1 MSLSNDLISQFVKIT
16 KDDNEKQT
24 ETTVYGTIKISD
36 GKQYVQIDGSTLY
49 TPISSTTTAKD
60 GDRVTV
66 MIKDHSAVVTGNM
79 SAPSARQESLD
90 SVESDLSNRIDEFG
104 IIVADK
110 VSTDQL
116 DAVKADITDLTAK
129 NATISG
135 KLEAAEAD
143 IDTLQADNVTI
154 NEKLTAHDAEFESI
168 DATFLTVSGQIT
180 AANAKIETLEATDA
194 DFRTLESDYAT
205 FKTTTTDNFTATNAS
220 ITNLQTNKLD
230 TTTANATFAN
240 IDFSNIGSAAIE
252 EFFSKSGMISD
263 LVVGE
268 GTVTG
273 KLVGVTIVGD
283 LIEGGTV
290 KADKLV
296 ILGEDGLYYK
306 LNTNGSTVE
315 AEQTEYNSLNGSH
328 ILAQSITASK
338 VNVDD
343 LVAFDATIGG
353 FKITNSSIYSGV
365 KESVDNTTRGIYL
378 DNDGQISFGDA
389 DNFVKFY
396 KDSSDNYIL
405 EVSASSLKFGAS
417 KTDVET
423 AISDTNAAIETS
435 ADEVRSEVSENYA
448 TVGDVASL
456 QTNAEDLNKY
466 IADVESSLN
475 DSVNTINDNMET
487 LSSRVDASVTSD
499 QVALQIQTELSNG
512 VSKVTTSTGFVFDDT
527 GLTIN
532 KTDTP
537 TSTTITE
544 NGMVVTKNETGDA
557 VLTANKDGV
566 DAVNLKAS
574 TYLIIGTNS
583 RFEDYGTNRTGCF
596 WIGG

>member
-66 MIKDHSAVVTGNM
+66 MIKDHSAVVTGNV

-90 SVESDLSNRIDEFG
+90 DVEKDLSNKIDEFG

-116 DAVKADITDLTAK
+116 DSVKADITELTAK
-129 NATISG
+129 NATITG

-143 IDTLQADNVTI
+143 IDSLEADNVTI
-154 NEKLTAHDAEFESI
+154 DNKLTAHEGKFDSI
-168 DATFLTVSGQIT
+168 DATFVTVNGQIT

-220 ITNLQTNKLD
+220 ISSLETNKLD
-230 TTTANATFAN
+230 ATTASVTYAN
-240 IDFSNIGSAAIE
+240 IDFSNIGKAAIE

-315 AEQTEYNSLNGSH
+315 TEQTEYNSLNGSH

-353 FKITNSSIYSGV
+353 FKVTDNSIYSGV
-365 KESVDNTTRGIYL
+365 KESVGNTTRGIYL
-378 DNDGQISFGDA
+378 DNDGQVAFGDET
-389 DNFVKFY
+389 NFVKFY
-396 KDSSDNYIL
+396 KDEEGNYKLAI
-405 EVSASSLKFGAS
+405 SAESMIFSATNKS
-417 KTDVET
+417 VET
-423 AISDTNAAIETS
+423 AIEEVRDEVDDTNANIVDMEASLSESIAQTKNDITTEISDNYYTKDET
-435 ADEVRSEVSENYA
+435 D
-448 TVGDVASL
+448 TLVGDVASDLDATKTDNALNFASMTEHINSVDDDL
-456 QTNAEDLNKY
+456 QNKWDLMS
-466 IADVESSLN
+466 ADIEF
-475 DSVNTINDNMET
+475 
-487 LSSRVDASVTSD
+487 TSD
-499 QVALQIQTELSNG
+499 GIIIGRTRPSGNYLRL
-512 VSKVTTSTGFVFDDT
+512 K
-527 GLTIN
+527 
-532 KTDTP
+532 
-537 TSTTITE
+537 ITAE
-544 NGMVVTKNETGDA
+544 GILFTKNDEPVGYWDGDDFFTGNIVVEVNERA
-557 VLTANKDGV
+557 QFGNFAFVPRSDGSLMF
-566 DAVNLKAS
+566 LKV
-574 TYLIIGTNS
+574 
-583 RFEDYGTNRTGCF
+583 
-596 WIGG
+596 GG

>member
-143 IDTLQADNVTI
+143 IDSLEADNVTI
-154 NEKLTAHDAEFESI
+154 NETLTAHQGKFDSI
-168 DATFLTVSGQIT
+168 DATFVTVNGQIT

-220 ITNLQTNKLD
+220 ISSLETNKLD
-230 TTTANATFAN
+230 ATTASVTYAN

-315 AEQTEYNSLNGSH
+315 TEQTEYNSLNGSH

-353 FKITNSSIYSGV
+353 FKITDSSIYSGV
-365 KESVDNTTRGIYL
+365 KDSVNNTTRGIYL
-378 DNDGQISFGDA
+378 DNDGQVAFGDET
-389 DNFVKFY
+389 NFVKFY
-396 KDSSDNYIL
+396 KDEEGNYKIVISA
-405 EVSASSLKFGAS
+405 ESMIFSASNKS
-417 KTDVET
+417 VET
-423 AISDTNAAIETS
+423 AIEEVRDEVNDTNANIVDMETTLS
-435 ADEVRSEVSENYA
+435 ESIAQTKNDINNEIANNYYTKDE
-448 TVGDVASL
+448 TDTLVGDVASDLDATKTDNALNFASMSEHINSVDDDL
-456 QTNAEDLNKY
+456 QNKWDLMS
-466 IADVESSLN
+466 ADIEF
-475 DSVNTINDNMET
+475 
-487 LSSRVDASVTSD
+487 TSD
-499 QVALQIQTELSNG
+499 GIIIGRTRPSGNYLRL
-512 VSKVTTSTGFVFDDT
+512 K
-527 GLTIN
+527 
-532 KTDTP
+532 
-537 TSTTITE
+537 ITAE
-544 NGMVVTKNETGDA
+544 GILFTKNDEPVGYWDGDDFFTGNIVVEVNERA
-557 VLTANKDGV
+557 QFGNFAFVPRSDGSLMF
-566 DAVNLKAS
+566 LKV
-574 TYLIIGTNS
+574 
-583 RFEDYGTNRTGCF
+583 
-596 WIGG
+596 GG

>member
-129 NATISG
+129 NVTITG

-143 IDTLQADNVTI
+143 VDSLEADNVTI
-154 NEKLTAHDAEFESI
+154 NETLSAHDGKFDSI
-168 DATFLTVSGQIT
+168 DATFVTVNGQIT

-205 FKTTTTDNFTATNAS
+205 FKTTTTDNFTATNAG
-220 ITNLQTNKLD
+220 ITNLQTTKLD

-240 IDFSNIGSAAIE
+240 IDFSNIGKAAIE

-315 AEQTEYNSLNGSH
+315 TEQTEYNSLNGSH

-353 FKITNSSIYSGV
+353 FMITDSSIHSRE
-365 KESVDNTTRGIYL
+365 KESVNNTTRGIYL
-378 DNDGQISFGDA
+378 DNDGQVAFGDET
-389 DNFVKFY
+389 NFVKFY
-396 KDSSDNYIL
+396 KDEEGNYKLAISAESLTFSS
-405 EVSASSLKFGAS
+405 S
-417 KTDVET
+417 KKSVET
-423 AISDTNAAIETS
+423 AIEEVNDSIADTNANVVDMETS
-435 ADEVRSEVSENYA
+435 LSESIAQTKNDITTEISDNYYTKDE
-448 TVGDVASL
+448 TDTLVGDVASDLDASKTDNANRFASMAEHINNVNADL
-456 QTNAEDLNKY
+456 QDKWTLMNTNIQFTDDGIILGRTRPSGDYLQLEIVPEGIQFLKNGKPTGFWDGDDFFTGN
-466 IADVESSLN
+466 IVV
-475 DSVNTINDNMET
+475 SVNERAQFGNFAFVPMDDGS
-487 LSSRVDASVTSD
+487 LKF
-499 QVALQIQTELSNG
+499 L
-512 VSKVTTSTGFVFDDT
+512 KV
-527 GLTIN
+527 
-532 KTDTP
+532 
-537 TSTTITE
+537 
-544 NGMVVTKNETGDA
+544 
-557 VLTANKDGV
+557 
-566 DAVNLKAS
+566 
-574 TYLIIGTNS
+574 
-583 RFEDYGTNRTGCF
+583 
-596 WIGG
+596 GG

>member
-129 NATISG
+129 NATITG

-143 IDTLQADNVTI
+143 IDTLQANNVTI
-154 NEKLTAHDAEFESI
+154 NEKLTAHDAEFDSI
-168 DATFLTVSGQIT
+168 DATFVTVSGQIT

-220 ITNLQTNKLD
+220 ITNLQTTKLD

-240 IDFSNIGSAAIE
+240 IDFSNIGKAAIE

-315 AEQTEYNSLNGSH
+315 TEQTEYNSLNGSH

-353 FKITNSSIYSGV
+353 FHITENSIYSGV
-365 KESVDNTTRGIYL
+365 KSTIDNTTNRGVYL
-378 DNDGQISFGDA
+378 DNDGQVVFGDS

-396 KDSSDNYIL
+396 KDEDDTYKLVISAESMLFSS
-405 EVSASSLKFGAS
+405 S
-417 KTDVET
+417 KKSVET
-423 AISDTNAAIETS
+423 AIEEVNDGIADTNANVVVMETS
-435 ADEVRSEVSENYA
+435 LSESIAQTKNDITTEISDNHYTKDE
-448 TVGDVASL
+448 TDTLVGDVASDLDATKADNALNFASMSEHINSVDDDL
-456 QTNAEDLNKY
+456 QNKWDLMSADIEFTDDGIIIGRARPNGNYLRLKITAEGIL
-466 IADVESSLN
+466 
-475 DSVNTINDNMET
+475 
-487 LSSRVDASVTSD
+487 
-499 QVALQIQTELSNG
+499 
-512 VSKVTTSTGFVFDDT
+512 F
-527 GLTIN
+527 
-532 KTDTP
+532 
-537 TSTTITE
+537 
-544 NGMVVTKNETGDA
+544 TKNDEPVGYWDGDDFFTGNIVVEVNERA
-557 VLTANKDGV
+557 QFGNFAFVPRSDGSLMF
-566 DAVNLKAS
+566 LKV
-574 TYLIIGTNS
+574 
-583 RFEDYGTNRTGCF
+583 
-596 WIGG
+596 GG

>member
-116 DAVKADITDLTAK
+116 NAVKADITELTTK
-129 NATISG
+129 NATITG

-143 IDTLQADNVTI
+143 IDALEADNVTI
-154 NEKLTAHDAEFESI
+154 NETLTAHQGKFDSI
-168 DATFLTVSGQIT
+168 DTTFITVNGQIT

-220 ITNLQTNKLD
+220 ISSLETNKLD
-230 TTTANATFAN
+230 AATASVTYAN

-315 AEQTEYNSLNGSH
+315 TEQTEYNSLNGSH

-353 FKITNSSIYSGV
+353 FKITDSSIYSGV
-365 KESVDNTTRGIYL
+365 KESVNNTTRGIYL
-378 DNDGQISFGDA
+378 DNDGQVAFGDET
-389 DNFVKFY
+389 NFVNFY
-396 KDSSDNYIL
+396 KDEEGNYKLAISA
-405 EVSASSLKFGAS
+405 ESMIFSASNKS
-417 KTDVET
+417 VET
-423 AISDTNAAIETS
+423 AIEEVRDEVNDTNANIVDMETTLS
-435 ADEVRSEVSENYA
+435 ESIAQTKNDINNEIANNYYTKDE
-448 TVGDVASL
+448 TDTLVGDVASDLDATKADNALNFASMTEHINSVDDDL
-456 QTNAEDLNKY
+456 QNKWDLMS
-466 IADVESSLN
+466 ADIEF
-475 DSVNTINDNMET
+475 
-487 LSSRVDASVTSD
+487 TSD
-499 QVALQIQTELSNG
+499 GIIIGRTRPSGNYLRL
-512 VSKVTTSTGFVFDDT
+512 K
-527 GLTIN
+527 
-532 KTDTP
+532 
-537 TSTTITE
+537 ITAE
-544 NGMVVTKNETGDA
+544 GILFTKNDKPVGYWDGDDFFTGNIVVEVNERA
-557 VLTANKDGV
+557 QFGNFAFVPRSDGSLMF
-566 DAVNLKAS
+566 LKV
-574 TYLIIGTNS
+574 
-583 RFEDYGTNRTGCF
+583 
-596 WIGG
+596 GG

>member
-90 SVESDLSNRIDEFG
+90 DVEKDLSNKIDEFG

-116 DAVKADITDLTAK
+116 DAVKADITELTAK
-129 NATISG
+129 NATITG

-143 IDTLQADNVTI
+143 IDSLEADNVTI
-154 NEKLTAHDAEFESI
+154 DNKLTAHEGKFDSI
-168 DATFLTVSGQIT
+168 DATFVTVNGQIT

-220 ITNLQTNKLD
+220 ISSLETNKLD
-230 TTTANATFAN
+230 ATTASVTYAN
-240 IDFSNIGSAAIE
+240 IDFSNIGKAAIE

-315 AEQTEYNSLNGSH
+315 SEQTEYNSLNGSH

-365 KESVDNTTRGIYL
+365 KESVGNTTRGIYL
-378 DNDGQISFGDA
+378 DNDGQISFGDET
-389 DNFVKFY
+389 NFVKFY
-396 KDSSDNYIL
+396 KDEEGNYKLAI
-405 EVSASSLKFGAS
+405 SAESMIFSATNKS
-417 KTDVET
+417 VET
-423 AISDTNAAIETS
+423 AIEEVRDEVDDTNANIVDMEASLSESIAQTKNDITTEISDNYYTKDET
-435 ADEVRSEVSENYA
+435 D
-448 TVGDVASL
+448 TLVGDVASDLDATKTDNALNFASMTEHINSVDDDL
-456 QTNAEDLNKY
+456 QNKWDLMS
-466 IADVESSLN
+466 ADIEF
-475 DSVNTINDNMET
+475 
-487 LSSRVDASVTSD
+487 TSD
-499 QVALQIQTELSNG
+499 GIIIGRTRPSGNYLRL
-512 VSKVTTSTGFVFDDT
+512 K
-527 GLTIN
+527 
-532 KTDTP
+532 
-537 TSTTITE
+537 ITAE
-544 NGMVVTKNETGDA
+544 GILFTKNDEPVGYWDGDDFFTGNIVVEVNERA
-557 VLTANKDGV
+557 QFGNFAFVPRSDGSLMF
-566 DAVNLKAS
+566 LKV
-574 TYLIIGTNS
+574 
-583 RFEDYGTNRTGCF
+583 
-596 WIGG
+596 GG

>member
-16 KDDNEKQT
+16 KDDNEKQI

-90 SVESDLSNRIDEFG
+90 EVETDLSNKIDEFG

-116 DAVKADITDLTAK
+116 DAVKADITELTAK
-129 NATISG
+129 NATITG

-143 IDTLQADNVTI
+143 IDSLEADNVTI
-154 NEKLTAHDAEFESI
+154 NNKLTAHEGKFDSI
-168 DATFLTVSGQIT
+168 DATFVTVNGQIT

-220 ITNLQTNKLD
+220 ISSLETNKLD
-230 TTTANATFAN
+230 ATTASVTYAN
-240 IDFSNIGSAAIE
+240 IDFSNIGKAAIE

-315 AEQTEYNSLNGSH
+315 TEQTEYNSLNGSH

-353 FKITNSSIYSGV
+353 FKITDNSIYSGV
-365 KESVDNTTRGIYL
+365 KESVGNTTRGIYL
-378 DNDGQISFGDA
+378 DNDGQVAFGDET
-389 DNFVKFY
+389 NFVKFY
-396 KDSSDNYIL
+396 KDEEGNYKLAISAESLTFSS
-405 EVSASSLKFGAS
+405 S
-417 KTDVET
+417 KKSVED
-423 AISDTNAAIETS
+423 AISDVQADVDALRDEITTLLRIESSRGTVFKN
-435 ADEVRSEVSENYA
+435 DTVA
-448 TVGDVASL
+448 TVLSVVIYHGSERITDSTTMKSIFGNGAYLQWKWQRLDDETFGVISASDSRFGDNGFTFTL
-456 QTNAEDLNKY
+456 NPED
-466 IADVESSLN
+466 
-475 DSVNTINDNMET
+475 
-487 LSSRVDASVTSD
+487 VDT
-499 QVALQIQTELSNG
+499 
-512 VSKVTTSTGFVFDDT
+512 KVTFMC
-527 GLTIN
+527 
-532 KTDTP
+532 
-537 TSTTITE
+537 E
-544 NGMVVTKNETGDA
+544 
-557 VLTANKDGV
+557 
-566 DAVNLKAS
+566 
-574 TYLIIGTNS
+574 LIM
-583 RFEDYGTNRTGCF
+583 
-596 WIGG
+596 

>member
-90 SVESDLSNRIDEFG
+90 DVEKDLSNKIDEFG

-116 DAVKADITDLTAK
+116 DSVKADITELTAK
-129 NATISG
+129 NATITG

-143 IDTLQADNVTI
+143 IDSLEADNVTI
-154 NEKLTAHDAEFESI
+154 DNKLTAHEGKFDSI
-168 DATFLTVSGQIT
+168 DATFVTVNGQIT

-220 ITNLQTNKLD
+220 ISSLETNKLD
-230 TTTANATFAN
+230 ATAASVTYAN
-240 IDFSNIGSAAIE
+240 IDFSNIGKAAIE

-315 AEQTEYNSLNGSH
+315 TEQTEYNSLNGSH

-353 FKITNSSIYSGV
+353 FKVTDNSIYSGV
-365 KESVDNTTRGIYL
+365 KESVGNTTRGIYL
-378 DNDGQISFGDA
+378 DNDGQVAFGDET
-389 DNFVKFY
+389 NFVKFY
-396 KDSSDNYIL
+396 KDEEGNYKLAI
-405 EVSASSLKFGAS
+405 SAESMIFSATNKS
-417 KTDVET
+417 VET
-423 AISDTNAAIETS
+423 AIEEVRDEVDDTNANIVDMEASLSESIAQTKNDITTEISDNYYTKDET
-435 ADEVRSEVSENYA
+435 D
-448 TVGDVASL
+448 TLVGDVASDLDATKTDNELNFASMTEHINSVDDDL
-456 QTNAEDLNKY
+456 QNKWDLMS
-466 IADVESSLN
+466 ADIEF
-475 DSVNTINDNMET
+475 
-487 LSSRVDASVTSD
+487 TSD
-499 QVALQIQTELSNG
+499 GIIIGRARPSGNYLRL
-512 VSKVTTSTGFVFDDT
+512 K
-527 GLTIN
+527 
-532 KTDTP
+532 
-537 TSTTITE
+537 ITAE
-544 NGMVVTKNETGDA
+544 GILFTKNDEPVGYWDGDDFFTGNIVVEVNERA
-557 VLTANKDGV
+557 QFGNFAFVPRSDGSLMF
-566 DAVNLKAS
+566 LKV
-574 TYLIIGTNS
+574 
-583 RFEDYGTNRTGCF
+583 
-596 WIGG
+596 GG